1 MEKISIK
8 ISTKEVLKVIAA
20 GGLIVGTGVLGPSLP
35 MIIGGA
41 VKAWKEINRS
51 DLGRII
57 KRLEKQEMISI
68 KEGDDKVSIEITE
81 KGKRR
86 LLEYDFENI
95 KLKSKKRDG
104 KWRIIIFDIPED
116 KKRNRDAFRRKL
128 LQLDCIRLQDSVF
141 VSAYP
146 CKDEIDF
153 LSNYL
158 EISDFVTLLVVGKVE
173 RGEYLVFKK
182 YKDWDND
189 TL

>member
-1 MEKISIK
+1 MEKISTSIN
-8 ISTKEVLKVIAA
+8 TKEVLKVIAA

-35 MIIGGA
+35 MILVGA
-41 VKAWKEINRS
+41 VKAWKEINKS

-68 KEGDDKVSIEITE
+68 KEDGDKVSIEITE
-81 KGKRR
+81 KGKKR

-95 KLKSKKRDG
+95 ELKSKKRDG
-104 KWRIIIFDIPED
+104 KWRIIIFDVPEG
-116 KKRNRDAFRRKL
+116 KKKNRDAFRRKL
-128 LQLDCIRLQDSVF
+128 LQLSCIRFQDSVF

-158 EISDFVTLLVVGKVE
+158 EISDFVTLLTVGRIE
-173 RGEYLVFKK
+173 RGEELIFKP
-182 YKDWDND
+182 YRDPNMY
-189 TL
+189 